1 MTIWSI
7 HPLGRRCPCPTAPTP
22 SLGHYGAIGVPSL
35 PFSFLKLD
43 CVRWSQH
50 VLYLHAVVQAYTDED
65 GAPATLP
72 EMGNAGEESKLK
84 VLLGLLRK

>member
-1 MTIWSI
+1 MPISCSSYSTY
-7 HPLGRRCPCPTAPTP
+7 HPLRVHRRILTP
-22 SLGHYGAIGVPSL
+22 FFCLN
-35 PFSFLKLD
+35 LD
-43 CVRWSQH
+43 RFKWSQH
-50 VLYLHAVVQAYTDED
+50 VLNLHAVGQAYTDED

>member
-1 MTIWSI
+1 MIFRPT
-7 HPLGRRCPCPTAPTP
+7 HHLGRISPSRPAPTP
-22 SLGHYGAIGVPSL
+22 PTARCESIGVSSL
-35 PFSFLKLD
+35 PFFCLKLN
-43 CVRWSQH
+43 CFKWFQH
-50 VLYLHAVVQAYTDED
+50 VPNLLAVVQAYTDED

>member
-1 MTIWSI
+1 MPIPYSSYPTY
-7 HPLGRRCPCPTAPTP
+7 HPLRVHRRT
-22 SLGHYGAIGVPSL
+22 VL
-35 PFSFLKLD
+35 PFFYPKLN
-43 CVRWSQH
+43 CFRWSQH
-50 VLYLHAVVQAYTDED
+50 VLNLLAVVQAYTDED

>member
-1 MTIWSI
+1 MPTSYTPYSTAWSLWG
-7 HPLGRRCPCPTAPTP
+7 HRRTLT
-22 SLGHYGAIGVPSL
+22 SFI
-35 PFSFLKLD
+35 FLKLD